1 MTAFLILLTALG
13 WSLLNSIWQM
23 ALMWVIYFLL
33 TAGNKRFSAA
43 GKYNMALVFI
53 FIGTEWFVYSLIHL
67 INEPALPFAP
77 GFIPVSAFAI
87 RWMPYGAAIYLLILM
102 VRFLQYGFQYV
113 CRNKNNSGRTVSPLL
128 QSFTDRH
135 ARLLGI
141 TKQVHVFLSDMAE
154 TAETSGFLKPLI
166 LLPITLVTRLTPQ
179 QLEAILVHELFH
191 IRRNDFL
198 INIFMSAFHCIFFFN
213 PFASLFYNALLQ
225 ERELACDDGVLEMNY
240 PPALYAEALF
250 NLEKFRRVKHG
261 FSIPAD
267 GNRPWLLMDRIRRVL
282 GKPVR
287 HKNKIRPL
295 LLFSMISAFVLS
307 GLKQNEVAPQIT
319 YAVAASRVLVLP
331 ARYESVDVKI
341 KINEKKR
348 TSGLPVNRKRADKVL
363 QEEVK
368 PAVVDIPESEESDNS
383 LNLAVFAGK
392 KELRNFTNEAAAGLT
407 VESIPVFPGTPY
419 IPSASLS
426 YEDLPDNL
434 IQADSIQY
442 ILIQKGIQDMIDKSR
457 MKTTAS
463 LNELKTELEVN
474 KKQLKGME
482 MKNRQLIRLHEK
494 NIQSFLEK
502 TRRQLQFKKQEIE
515 QLQIRLRI
523 SGKEIIHI

>member
-1 MTAFLILLTALG
+1 M
-13 WSLLNSIWQM
+13 
-23 ALMWVIYFLL
+23 
-33 TAGNKRFSAA
+33 
-43 GKYNMALVFI
+43 
-53 FIGTEWFVYSLIHL
+53 
-67 INEPALPFAP
+67 
-77 GFIPVSAFAI
+77 
-87 RWMPYGAAIYLLILM
+87 
-102 VRFLQYGFQYV
+102 
-113 CRNKNNSGRTVSPLL
+113 
-128 QSFTDRH
+128 
-135 ARLLGI
+135 
-141 TKQVHVFLSDMAE
+141 
-154 TAETSGFLKPLI
+154 
-166 LLPITLVTRLTPQ
+166 
-179 QLEAILVHELFH
+179 
-191 IRRNDFL
+191 
-198 INIFMSAFHCIFFFN
+198 
-213 PFASLFYNALLQ
+213 
-225 ERELACDDGVLEMNY
+225 
-240 PPALYAEALF
+240 
-250 NLEKFRRVKHG
+250 
-261 FSIPAD
+261 
-267 GNRPWLLMDRIRRVL
+267 
-282 GKPVR
+282 
-287 HKNKIRPL
+287 
-295 LLFSMISAFVLS
+295 
-307 GLKQNEVAPQIT
+307 
-319 YAVAASRVLVLP
+319 
-331 ARYESVDVKI
+331 
-341 KINEKKR
+341 
-348 TSGLPVNRKRADKVL
+348 NRKRADIVL